1 MTTISSIKAP
11 TSDRAAAIQ
20 QAFVIEYIT
29 IAWMVVEAAVAIGSD
44 VAANSLTLIAFGVD
58 SIIELASA
66 VVLVGRLTVE
76 LRRGEAFAES
86 ADRIASRVGGAL
98 LFALGGRVAARCVG
112 TTADAIGDDVPK
124 PHSRGRSLRKVI
136 AFSRN
141 RPGLSAGAIGWGART
156 ASRRYSRV
164 C

>member
-29 IAWMVVEAAVAIGSD
+29 MVEAAVAIGSG

-112 TTADAIGDDVPK
+112 AAADAIGDDVPK

-141 RPGLSAGAIGWGART
+141 RLSAGAIGWGART